1 MLPPL
6 TKLREFWSLGWPTVM
21 VHKHAFCHDWQL
33 ISAGR
38 LVRDLASGCSW
49 VTASPAA
56 PAQEPCSPVSFVLTL
71 CSMCKLYRQH
81 RDHWSRSWSYQ
92 GKADF
97 FPKFMQTNLT
107 WLSSL
112 CSLKCILEEKVPL
125 LEAHW
130 NPPGEFEHLRDP
142 RSYVVRGW
150 ITQVM
155 KNSKRRQLM

>member
-1 MLPPL
+1 MQVYASSSSVKVTNGSVRMKNSCHVSRATRARPPCFLQIRGGCNMLPPL
-6 TKLREFWSLGWPTVM
+6 TKLREFWSLSWPTVM

-97 FPKFMQTNLT
+97 FP
-107 WLSSL
+107 SL
-112 CSLKCILEEKVPL
+112 CKQI
-125 LEAHW
+125 
-130 NPPGEFEHLRDP
+130 
-142 RSYVVRGW
+142 
-150 ITQVM
+150 
-155 KNSKRRQLM
+155 